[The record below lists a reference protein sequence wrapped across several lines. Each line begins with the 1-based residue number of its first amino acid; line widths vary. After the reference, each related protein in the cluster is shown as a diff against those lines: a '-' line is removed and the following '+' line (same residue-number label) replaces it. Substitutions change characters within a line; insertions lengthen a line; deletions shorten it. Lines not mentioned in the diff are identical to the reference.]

1 MWMQKYKKIS
11 RFLTFKRFLYQTEEY
26 FYYYFEKT
34 NRNYTNILF
43 FFSTKQKQVLILFLS
58 LPSNLIEV
66 ILNKFMSYLITPKGY
81 KPLLDLKQTEL
92 GIKQIKEF
100 FQLNLSSELRLRRV
114 TAPLFVLKGM
124 GINDDLNGVERAV
137 TFPIKDLGDAKAEV
151 VHSLAKWKRLTLA
164 EYHIEPGY
172 GIYTDM
178 NAIRADEELGNLHSL
193 YVDQWDWERVIT
205 AEDRNV
211 EFLKEIV
218 TRIYAA
224 MVRTEYMVYEMYPQ
238 IKPCLPQKLH
248 FIHAEELRQLYPDLE
263 PKCRE
268 HAICKKYGAVFIIGI
283 GCKLSDGKKHDGR
296 APDYDDYTSKGLND
310 LPGLNGDLLLWDHI
324 LQRSIELSS
333 MGIRVDKEALLRQLK
348 EEGEEERLELYFH
361 KRLMDDTLPL
371 SIGGGIGQSRLC
383 MFYLRKAHIGEIQA
397 SIWPEDMRK
406 ECKEHNIHLI

>member
-1 MWMQKYKKIS
+1 MQKYKKIS

-43 FFSTKQKQVLILFLS
+43 FFPTKQKQVSILFLS

-66 ILNKFMSYLITPKGY
+66 ILNKFMSYLITPEGY

-283 GCKLSDGKKHDGR
+283 GCKLSDGKKHDGLEISGYVSVERKDGRVVDGGFVRSDNNHGFGLGGFDGFRVGGHDIGPGAFLVGACGLR
-296 APDYDDYTSKGLND
+296 ANAYGLFTAQPRVARFKKNVGEGFLAANRRTEHGRLLGSCECLSYAKGHD
-310 LPGLNGDLLLWDHI
+310 VAAVCCFRADNGDA
-324 LQRSIELSS
+324 
-333 MGIRVDKEALLRQLK
+333 G
-348 EEGEEERLELYFH
+348 
-361 KRLMDDTLPL
+361 
-371 SIGGGIGQSRLC
+371 
-383 MFYLRKAHIGEIQA
+383 
-397 SIWPEDMRK
+397 
-406 ECKEHNIHLI
+406 

>member
-1 MWMQKYKKIS
+1 
-11 RFLTFKRFLYQTEEY
+11 
-26 FYYYFEKT
+26 
-34 NRNYTNILF
+34 
-43 FFSTKQKQVLILFLS
+43 
-58 LPSNLIEV
+58 
-66 ILNKFMSYLITPKGY
+66 MSYLITPEGY

-296 APDYDDYTSKGLND
+296 APDYDDWSTPTEGGYK
-310 LPGLNGDLLLWDHI
+310 GLNGDIIVWNPVLE
-324 LQRSIELSS
+324 SAFELSS
-333 MGIRVDKEALLRQLK
+333 MGIRVDAEALERQLAICGCP
-348 EEGEEERLELYFH
+348 ERREMEFHRLLLEGR
-361 KRLMDDTLPL
+361 LPL

-383 MFYLRKAHIGEIQA
+383 MFYLRCAHIGEVQV
-397 SIWPEDMRK
+397 SIWPERMIA
-406 ECKEHNIHLI
+406 ECAAHGIHLK